1 MVNITPKPD
10 FSFLL
15 TIPIDEALHRS
26 NLKNEPFSENLIQ
39 RKKRFDLYQDLIEK
53 GVVRRIDT
61 DGHKSPYLFTWSEDR
76 TVWAFASG
84 CATFYNTSRDPNTTM
99 KRFYEEDR
107 YEIYALR
114 NIEEG
119 EELTH
124 KYKSLEWRECF
135 QDLRE
140 MKDL

>member
-1 MVNITPKPD
+1 MSLVECINVIVKDTLNKGLGA
-10 FSFLL
+10 FSNNRFVK
-15 TIPIDEALHRS
+15 DE
-26 NLKNEPFSENLIQ
+26 
-39 RKKRFDLYQDLIEK
+39 LIEK
-53 GVVRRIDT
+53 GVVKRIDY
-61 DGHKSPYLFTWSEDR
+61 DGNKNPYLFTWSGDK
-76 TVWAFASG
+76 TVWGFASG

-114 NIEEG
+114 DIEEG

>member
-1 MVNITPKPD
+1 MSLVKCTNVIV
-10 FSFLL
+10 
-15 TIPIDEALHRS
+15 
-26 NLKNEPFSENLIQ
+26 KNTLNKGLGTFAN
-39 RKKRFDLYQDLIEK
+39 KRFVKDELVEK
-53 GVVRRIDT
+53 GVVKRIEC
-61 DGHKSPYLFTWSEDR
+61 DGNKNPYLFTWSKDR
-76 TVWAFASG
+76 TIWAFASG
-84 CATFYNTSRDPNTTM
+84 CATFYNTSRDPTTTM

-135 QDLRE
+135 QGLRE